1 MDAFDIGSLRLL
13 VTERSFLDTKT
24 ENYERRESWSFISD
38 FSTSIVRLARL
49 RGTESDEKRGGR
61 ERERENIAE
70 IRAITNDDNNYA
82 PVFIVTRHATEILL
96 STVVFSSPSLL
107 LFFLVSRRRRRR
119 RRHRDLVKK
128 EKRGRKKNHSP
139 LARLNLASL
148 MTESGRRRAMNR
160 SAKNEACRAGSGL

>member
-1 MDAFDIGSLRLL
+1 M
-13 VTERSFLDTKT
+13 
-24 ENYERRESWSFISD
+24 
-38 FSTSIVRLARL
+38 
-49 RGTESDEKRGGR
+49 KRGEE

-119 RRHRDLVKK
+119 RRRHRDLVKK
-128 EKRGRKKNHSP
+128 EKRGGKKNHSP

>member
-1 MDAFDIGSLRLL
+1 M
-13 VTERSFLDTKT
+13 
-24 ENYERRESWSFISD
+24 
-38 FSTSIVRLARL
+38 ARL
-49 RGTESDEKRGGR
+49 RGTESDEKRGG
-61 ERERENIAE
+61 RERENIAE

-119 RRHRDLVKK
+119 RHRDLVKK
-128 EKRGRKKNHSP
+128 EKRGGKKNHSP